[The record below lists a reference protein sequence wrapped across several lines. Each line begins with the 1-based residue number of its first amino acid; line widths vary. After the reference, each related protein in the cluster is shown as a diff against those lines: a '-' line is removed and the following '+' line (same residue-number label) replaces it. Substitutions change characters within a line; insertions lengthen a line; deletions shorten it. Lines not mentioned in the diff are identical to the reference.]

1 MVPPTLLCTC
11 QYLLKVLLMSFQS
24 GRTLTP
30 DTTENNQTVAP
41 LPPTGFL
48 HKDTHPT
55 CRYSLCTAFHKHEGL
70 TQVFMLYPQKQI
82 LLPTVTWSKCLSVRC
97 GKFPEGM
104 INTLRYWAFIGGR
117 KEVTGKR
124 FGKLTK
130 GENRMRETE
139 FSGKLTLY
147 PELPQS
153 EGTARMWH
161 FHC

>member
-1 MVPPTLLCTC
+1 MH
-11 QYLLKVLLMSFQS
+11 MSIFAKGPIDVIPGWKHTYARYHREYPDS
-24 GRTLTP
+24 G
-30 DTTENNQTVAP
+30 P

-70 TQVFMLYPQKQI
+70 TQVFMLCPQKQI

-147 PELPQS
+147 PELPQG
-153 EGTARMWH
+153 EGTARMRH